1 MKTAMLN
8 SNQNTKH
15 KKKKRLNN
23 NDNNN
28 NRSITS
34 NFLLID
40 NVIYDLKIIS
50 RYKKSKYKILTK
62 PTR

>member
-15 KKKKRLNN
+15 KKKRLNN
-23 NDNNN
+23 NNNK
-28 NRSITS
+28 SITS

-50 RYKKSKYKILTK
+50 RYKKSKYKILAK

>member
-23 NDNNN
+23 NNNN
-28 NRSITS
+28 KSITS

-40 NVIYDLKIIS
+40 NVIYDLKINS

>member
-15 KKKKRLNN
+15 KKKRL
-23 NDNNN
+23 NNN

>member
-15 KKKKRLNN
+15 KKKRLNN
-23 NDNNN
+23 NNNK
-28 NRSITS
+28 SITS

>member
-15 KKKKRLNN
+15 KKKRLNN

-28 NRSITS
+28 KSITS